1 MGFPA
6 LLLEMF
12 RITIFFFRYRDRLP
26 TVSSYVLFMLL
37 GFRIWYYSR
46 NCCILVD
53 ITVNPCTV
61 SFVYIHHMYFKL
73 ENAAEF
79 IAETSNVRFVMSQR
93 TLEASFVTWESRSI
107 QVGYIIH

>member
-1 MGFPA
+1 M
-6 LLLEMF
+6 
-12 RITIFFFRYRDRLP
+12 
-26 TVSSYVLFMLL
+26 
-37 GFRIWYYSR
+37 
-46 NCCILVD
+46 
-53 ITVNPCTV
+53 